1 MSRSIT
7 STRLQS
13 VILRND
19 FPRPKIQNGK
29 IKQCSARIRN
39 LLFVTSTWLQAF
51 ILRSVT
57 KKFPY
62 FLMEE
67 KTTYIKHYIARI
79 RNLPSITSTLL
90 QSVRVRIKPNHSPNL
105 KCKTKKPRKNS
116 TWHAPATY
124 SLFIPVT
131 YYIKICILHDDIMIH
146 VYNNTYDVPFILQ
159 KF

>member
-19 FPRPKIQNGK
+19 FPRPKIQNGT

-57 KKFPY
+57 KKCPY
-62 FLMEE
+62 VLMEE

-90 QSVRVRIKPNHSPNL
+90 QSVRVRIKPNHSLILNARQ
-105 KCKTKKPRKNS
+105 KKPNKNS

-131 YYIKICILHDDIMIH
+131 YYIKRCILHNGIMIH
-146 VYNNTYDVPFILQ
+146 VYYNTYDVPFILQ